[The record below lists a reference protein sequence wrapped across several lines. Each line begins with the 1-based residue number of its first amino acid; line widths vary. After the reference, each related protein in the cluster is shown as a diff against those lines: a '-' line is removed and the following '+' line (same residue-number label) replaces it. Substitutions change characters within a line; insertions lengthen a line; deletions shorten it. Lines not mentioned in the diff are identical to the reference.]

1 MDFTKLMMQRRSI
14 RDFADRAVALETVQ
28 EIIKDSCLSPS
39 SGNRQEWRFAIV
51 NNKEWIKRISD
62 ESKHNILK
70 DIEANPDSYMSRY
83 KAALKDERFNVF
95 YNAPCLIIILGPKD
109 NHTLQIDCSLIAC
122 YVMFSATERGLG
134 TCWVGLGA
142 FIKDPDLLMELG
154 ITADLQIVAPIIL
167 GYPKQIPEAAERKA
181 PQILKVI
188 N

>member
-1 MDFTKLMMQRRSI
+1 MDFAELIINRRSI
-14 RDFADRAVALETVQ
+14 RDFEEKAVSLETVQ
-28 EIIKDSCLSPS
+28 EIIKESCLSPS
-39 SGNRQEWRFAIV
+39 SGNRQEWRFVIV
-51 NNKEWIKRISD
+51 NKKEWIKRISD
-62 ESKHNILK
+62 ESKSNILK

-83 KAALKDERFNVF
+83 EAALKDEQFNVF

-122 YVMFSATERGLG
+122 YVMFSAVQRGLG

-142 FIKDPDLLMELG
+142 YIEAPELLMELA

-167 GYPKQIPEAAERKA
+167 GYPKRIPEATERKE

-188 N
+188 S

>member
-1 MDFTKLMMQRRSI
+1 MDFAKLMMNRRSI

-28 EIIKDSCLSPS
+28 EIIKESCLSPS
-39 SGNRQEWRFAIV
+39 SGNRQEWRFVIV
-51 NNKEWIKRISD
+51 NKKEWIKRISD
-62 ESKHNILK
+62 ESKRNILK

-83 KAALKDERFNVF
+83 RGALKDEQFNVF

-122 YVMFSATERGLG
+122 YVMFSATEKGLG

-142 FIKDPDLLMELG
+142 FIKDPELLMELG